1 MKSKSLVLAILSL
14 SVVFSLTACS
24 SGDDAGTTV
33 AGGGRGGAEFGFL
46 TLSITDAPIDKA
58 TEVWVQ
64 FDGLELMPRS
74 KSQGQEPILIT
85 FDEPMSINLLELQ
98 GDKSKLLLSN
108 EILPTGVYNWL
119 NLKVTA
125 SNDGV
130 LDSYIKF
137 SDGTVHELD
146 IPSGSE
152 VGLKIKGGLEIIAN
166 TQSEKTIDFNLRKSV
181 INTGAG
187 EFKLKPTIKLISNNR
202 SGTLKGTIKLKVLTS
217 RRCSDNDPATGNAV
231 YLYDGKS
238 ITPDDIDDIDIDP
251 DPVASALIN
260 LNKLTGEY
268 EYSFGYVPFGKYT
281 VVFTCEADLDD
292 PMTDDVINF
301 TRTRNVNIKK
311 VGVKTL
317 GKNAFR
323 FNKNIATVNGG

>member
-1 MKSKSLVLAILSL
+1 MNSKKFVLAILSL
-14 SVVFSLTACS
+14 SVIFSLTACS
-24 SGDDAGTTV
+24 SGGDAGTTV

-64 FDGLELMPRS
+64 FDGLELMP
-74 KSQGQEPILIT
+74 KSDSPNQEPILIT

-98 GDKSKLLLSN
+98 GDKSKTLLSN
-108 EILPTGVYNWL
+108 EILPTGIYSWL

-125 SNDGV
+125 SNDGL

-137 SDGTVHELD
+137 GDGTVHELD

-166 TQSEKTIDFNLRKSV
+166 TSSEKTIDFNLRKSV
-181 INTGAG
+181 INTGAD

-202 SGTLKGTIKLKVLTS
+202 SGTIEGTIKLKVLTS
-217 RRCSDNDPATGNAV
+217 SRCSDNDPVTGNAV
-231 YLYDGKS
+231 YLYEGKN
-238 ITPDDIDDIDIDP
+238 ITPDDIDGIDP
-251 DPVASALIN
+251 EPATSALVK
-260 LNKLTGEY
+260 LNNTTGEY
-268 EYSFGYVPFGKYT
+268 VYSFGYVPFGNYT
-281 VVFTCEADLDD
+281 AVFTCEAGLDD
-292 PMTDDVINF
+292 PMTNDVINF
-301 TRTRNVNIKK
+301 TITRNVNIKN

-317 GKNAFR
+317 AKNAFR
-323 FNKNIATVNGG
+323 FRTTIAAVNSNDN